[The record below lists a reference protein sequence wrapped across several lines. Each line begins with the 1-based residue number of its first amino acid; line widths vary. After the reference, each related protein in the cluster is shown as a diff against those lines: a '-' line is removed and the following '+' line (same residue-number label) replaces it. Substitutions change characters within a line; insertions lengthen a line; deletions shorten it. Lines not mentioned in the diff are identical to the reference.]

1 MVTDQELASCVETL
15 LRQAG
20 PSVSVSN
27 ISVPNL
33 VRHLEAKL
41 GLDLSHKE
49 TFIRNQI
56 ALLLAPQ
63 IQKDRFAPTFQQFQY
78 HRHPNLA
85 IAAAAAAANSA
96 PPYHGQQELFFKYQA
111 AAPELMGATATASVT
126 SVKATAEP
134 SEDNAKPAVVA
145 VAGSKERLVSYS

>member
-20 PSVSVSN
+20 PAVSVSN

-41 GLDLSHKE
+41 GIDLSHKE
-49 TFIRNQI
+49 PFIRNQV

-63 IQKDRFAPTFQQFQY
+63 IQKVRFAPTFQQFQY
-78 HRHPNLA
+78 HQHPNLA
-85 IAAAAAAANSA
+85 ISAAAAVAAASA
-96 PPYHGQQELFFKYQA
+96 PPYQGQQEFSFKYQV
-111 AAPELMGATATASVT
+111 AAPELVGATAMASAT
-126 SVKATAEP
+126 SLKATVEP
-134 SEDNAKPAVVA
+134 SQDNAKPAAVS
-145 VAGSKERLVSYS
+145 VAGSKERLVS